1 MGFLTRAPRH
11 ARKPGGEVPRRQ
23 VLLGLVFA
31 VAACGPATQSPR
43 PAAAAG
49 EWLEFEGSWNGA
61 GSRHTISLGENRL
74 GSIVNLKGTML
85 LTGPGRPG
93 VGFQSEVIGL
103 TDSATGFQGRSV
115 WTDEHGDQV
124 YSELQGEGTAAKNR
138 VTGTVLS
145 GTGRYA
151 GVTGSYEFSWHLM
164 MEGEEGA
171 IQGRAVDLKGRVQP
185 GPAAGGSP
193 R

>member
-1 MGFLTRAPRH
+1 MRFLTRAPRQG
-11 ARKPGGEVPRRQ
+11 RKRCGDVPRCRF
-23 VLLGLVFA
+23 LLGLAFA
-31 VAACGPATQSPR
+31 AAACSPAQESPR
-43 PAAAAG
+43 PAAASGA
-49 EWLEFEGSWNGA
+49 ELEFSGSWTGL
-61 GSRHTISLGENRL
+61 GSRHTISLGAGRF
-74 GSIVNLKGTML
+74 GSIVDLKGTML

-115 WTDEHGDQV
+115 WTDERGDQV
-124 YSELQGEGTAAKNR
+124 YSELRGEGTAAKNR

-151 GVTGSYEFSWHLM
+151 GITGSYEFSWQWV
-164 MEGEEGA
+164 MEGEEA
-171 IQGRAVDLKGRVQP
+171 AVSGRAVDLHGRVQL
-185 GPAAGGSP
+185 GPAAGSSP